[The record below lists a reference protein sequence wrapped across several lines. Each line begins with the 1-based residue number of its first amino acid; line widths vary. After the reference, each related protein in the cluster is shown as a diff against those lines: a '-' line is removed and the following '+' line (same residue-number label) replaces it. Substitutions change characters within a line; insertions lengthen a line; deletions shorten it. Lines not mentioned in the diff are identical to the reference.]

1 MRVEPLDSR
10 RQQILE
16 AVVRTHISTGEPVGS
31 GTVARQTGHR
41 VSSAT
46 IRNEMAGL
54 EEAGYLRQPH
64 TSAGRLPTAKA
75 YEFYAQ
81 EVAAR
86 ARLRPADQVWI
97 NRQLPVET
105 DATELLARAPHVL
118 AELLHGIGLVLVP
131 PLARTELDQ
140 VRFVALDDQ
149 RVLAIL
155 MTRSGLVRDK
165 AIRAREPL
173 HAEEL
178 NRMSDYI
185 NRNFR
190 GWTLEAARREIERR
204 AAAERSE
211 FLRRALALCRESF
224 DAEEDAALLHLDG
237 VAHLLEPAGASPE
250 ELRQL
255 LQAVE
260 EKERLARFLA
270 DCVES
275 PEHPLRVWIG
285 LERLGPAMNDFVLVG
300 ARYGADLSRQG
311 RGQPGLL
318 GVLSRTRMDYARAI
332 TAVGYVATLFNRA
345 LAEN

>member
-31 GTVARQTGHR
+31 ATVARQTGR
-41 VSSAT
+41 KVSSAT
-46 IRNEMAGL
+46 IRNEMAAL

-64 TSAGRLPTAKA
+64 TSAGRVPTAKA
-75 YEFYAQ
+75 YEVYAQ
-81 EVAAR
+81 EVASR

-97 NRQLPVET
+97 NRRLPVEQGDT
-105 DATELLARAPHVL
+105 SELVARAPHVL
-118 AELLHGIGLVLVP
+118 AELLHGIGLVLLP
-131 PLARTELDQ
+131 ALTRTELEQ
-140 VRFVALDDQ
+140 VRFLALDDQ
-149 RVLAIL
+149 RVLAVL

-165 AIRAREPL
+165 AIRARERL
-173 HAEEL
+173 HPDEL

-211 FLRRALALCRESF
+211 FLRRALALCQESF
-224 DAEEDAALLHLDG
+224 EAEGGAALLHLEG
-237 VAHLLEPAGASPE
+237 VAHLLEPVGASPE

-270 DCVES
+270 DCAES
-275 PEHPLRVWIG
+275 PEHPLRIWIG
-285 LERLGPAMNDFVLVG
+285 LERLAPAMTDFALVS
-300 ARYGADLSRQG
+300 ARYGA
-311 RGQPGLL
+311 GQPGLL
-318 GVLSRTRMDYARAI
+318 GLLSRTRMDYARAI
-332 TAVGYVATLFNRA
+332 SAVGYVATLFDRA

>member
-1 MRVEPLDSR
+1 MRVEPLGAR
-10 RQQILE
+10 RQEILE
-16 AVVRTHISTGEPVGS
+16 AVVRTHITTGEPVGS
-31 GTVARQTGHR
+31 ATIARQTGR
-41 VSSAT
+41 MVSSAT
-46 IRNEMAGL
+46 IRNEMAAL

-81 EVAAR
+81 EVAGR

-97 NRQLPVET
+97 NRRLPVRT
-105 DATELLARAPHVL
+105 DAAELLERAPHVL
-118 AELLHGIGLVLVP
+118 AELLHGVGLVLAP
-131 PLARTELDQ
+131 PLTRTELEQ

-165 AIRAREPL
+165 AIRARERL
-173 HAEEL
+173 HPDEL

-204 AAAERSE
+204 AEAERSE

-224 DAEEDAALLHLDG
+224 EAEAEAALLHLEG
-237 VAHLLEPAGASPE
+237 VAHLLEVADASPE

-260 EKERLARFLA
+260 EKEQLARFLA
-270 DCVES
+270 DCAES
-275 PEHPLRVWIG
+275 PEPPLRIWIG
-285 LERLGPAMNDFVLVG
+285 LERLGPAMNDFALVG
-300 ARYGADLSRQG
+300 ARYGAA
-311 RGQPGLL
+311 QPGLL
-318 GVLSRTRMDYARAI
+318 GLLSRTRMDYARAI
-332 TAVGYVATLFNRA
+332 SAVSYVATLFDRA

>member
-10 RQQILE
+10 QQQILE

-31 GTVARQTGHR
+31 VTVARQTGR
-41 VSSAT
+41 QVSSAT
-46 IRNEMAGL
+46 IRTEMAAL

-64 TSAGRLPTAKA
+64 TSAGRLPTSKA
-75 YEFYAQ
+75 YEVYAQ
-81 EVAAR
+81 GVATR

-97 NRQLPVET
+97 NRQLPVEQA
-105 DATELLARAPHVL
+105 DASELLARAPHVL
-118 AELLHGIGLVLVP
+118 AELLHGVGLVLLP
-131 PLARTELDQ
+131 ALTRTELEQ

-149 RVLAIL
+149 RVLAIV

-165 AIRAREPL
+165 AIRARERL
-173 HAEEL
+173 HPDEL

-211 FLRRALALCRESF
+211 FLLRAVALCRESF
-224 DAEEDAALLHLDG
+224 DAEESTALLHLEG
-237 VAHLLEPAGASPE
+237 VANLLEPAGASPE
-250 ELRQL
+250 QLRQL

-275 PEHPLRVWIG
+275 PEQPHIWIG
-285 LERLGPAMNDFVLVG
+285 LERLGSAMNDFALVG
-300 ARYGADLSRQG
+300 ARYGAA
-311 RGQPGLL
+311 QPGLL
-318 GVLSRTRMDYARAI
+318 GLLSRTRMDYARAI
-332 TAVGYVATLFNRA
+332 TAVGYVATLFDRA

>member
-10 RQQILE
+10 QQQILE

-31 GTVARQTGHR
+31 VTVARQTGR
-41 VSSAT
+41 KVSSAT
-46 IRNEMAGL
+46 IRNEMAAL

-75 YEFYAQ
+75 YEVYA
-81 EVAAR
+81 EGVAAR

-105 DATELLARAPHVL
+105 DTAELLARAPHVL
-118 AELLHGIGLVLVP
+118 AELLHGIGLVLAP
-131 PLARTELDQ
+131 PLTRTELEQ

-155 MTRSGLVRDK
+155 MTRNGLVRDK

-173 HAEEL
+173 HADEL

-211 FLRRALALCRESF
+211 FLRRALALCRDGF
-224 DAEEDAALLHLDG
+224 GAEEEGALLHLEG
-237 VAHLLEPAGASPE
+237 VAHLLEPAGASPD
-250 ELRQL
+250 ELQQL

-260 EKERLARFLA
+260 EKERLARFLG
-270 DCVES
+270 DCAAS
-275 PEHPLRVWIG
+275 PEKPLRIWIG
-285 LERLGPAMNDFVLVG
+285 LERLGPAMNGFALVG
-300 ARYGADLSRQG
+300 ARYGAA
-311 RGQPGLL
+311 QPGLL
-318 GVLSRTRMDYARAI
+318 GLLSRTRMDYARAI
-332 TAVGYVATLFNRA
+332 TAVGYVATLFDRA

>member
-31 GTVARQTGHR
+31 ATVARRTGRR

-46 IRNEMAGL
+46 IRHEMAAL

-64 TSAGRLPTAKA
+64 TSAGRLPTPKA
-75 YEFYAQ
+75 YELYAQ

-97 NRQLPVET
+97 NRQLPVEQADT
-105 DATELLARAPHVL
+105 SELLARAPHVL
-118 AELLHGIGLVLVP
+118 AELLHGIGLVLAP
-131 PLARTELDQ
+131 PLARTELEQ

-165 AIRAREPL
+165 AIRARERL
-173 HAEEL
+173 HPDDL

-185 NRNFR
+185 NGNFR

-211 FLRRALALCRESF
+211 FLRRAVALCRESF
-224 DAEEDAALLHLDG
+224 DAEEEATLLHLEG

-285 LERLGPAMNDFVLVG
+285 LERLGPAMSDFALVG
-300 ARYGADLSRQG
+300 ARYGAA
-311 RGQPGLL
+311 QPGLL
-318 GVLSRTRMDYARAI
+318 GLLSHTRMDYARAI
-332 TAVGYVATLFNRA
+332 SAVGYVATLFDRA

>member
-1 MRVEPLDSR
+1 MRAEPLDSR
-10 RQQILE
+10 QQRILE

-31 GTVARQTGHR
+31 ATVARQTGGR

-46 IRNEMAGL
+46 IRHEMAAL
-54 EEAGYLRQPH
+54 EGAGYLRQPH
-64 TSAGRLPTAKA
+64 TSAGRVPTARA
-75 YEFYAQ
+75 YERYAQ
-81 EVAAR
+81 EVAGR
-86 ARLRPADQVWI
+86 ARLRPSDQAWI
-97 NRQLPVET
+97 NRRLSVEPA
-105 DATELLARAPHVL
+105 DASELVARAPHVL
-118 AELLHGIGLVLVP
+118 AELLHGIGLVLLP
-131 PLARTELDQ
+131 PLTRTELEQ

-165 AIRAREPL
+165 AIRACERL
-173 HAEEL
+173 HPDEL
-178 NRMSDYI
+178 SHMSDYI

-224 DAEEDAALLHLDG
+224 ETEADAALLHLEG
-237 VAHLLEPAGASPE
+237 VAHLLEPADASPE

-275 PEHPLRVWIG
+275 PEQPLRVWIG
-285 LERLGPAMNDFVLVG
+285 LQRLGPAMNDFALVG
-300 ARYGADLSRQG
+300 ARYGAS
-311 RGQPGLL
+311 QPGLL
-318 GVLSRTRMDYARAI
+318 GLLSRTRMDYARAI
-332 TAVGYVATLFNRA
+332 SAVGYVATLFNRV

>member
-1 MRVEPLDSR
+1 MRVAPLDSR
-10 RQQILE
+10 QQQILE

-31 GTVARQTGHR
+31 ATVARQTGR
-41 VSSAT
+41 QVSSAT
-46 IRNEMAGL
+46 IRHEMAAL

-64 TSAGRLPTAKA
+64 TSAGRLPTSKA
-75 YEFYAQ
+75 YEVYAQ

-97 NRQLPVET
+97 NSQLPVERT
-105 DATELLARAPHVL
+105 DASELLARAPHVL
-118 AELLHGIGLVLVP
+118 AELLHGIGLVLLP
-131 PLARTELDQ
+131 ALTRTELEQ

-173 HAEEL
+173 HADEL
-178 NRMSDYI
+178 DRMSDYI

-204 AAAERSE
+204 AAGERSE

-224 DAEEDAALLHLDG
+224 DAEEDTALLHLEG
-237 VAHLLEPAGASPE
+237 VANLLEPSGASPE
-250 ELRQL
+250 ELHQL

-260 EKERLARFLA
+260 EKERLARFLT

-275 PEHPLRVWIG
+275 PEQPHVWIG
-285 LERLGPAMNDFVLVG
+285 LERLGPAMNDFALVG
-300 ARYGADLSRQG
+300 ARYGAA
-311 RGQPGLL
+311 QPGLL
-318 GVLSRTRMDYARAI
+318 GLLSRTRMDYARAI
-332 TAVGYVATLFNRA
+332 TAVGYVATLFDRA